1 VKHRFNNLLFLLA
14 VLLSAGNVSCKEVAS
29 PSIDTTTV
37 KKFVLY
43 DAMHY
48 SGKPDLTSER
58 FSRIDLLYESSLT
71 KPDPNNTAK
80 VILDIDKINTEAGL
94 ANYLNSVV
102 CTDIEQW
109 FTDSSV
115 SGDEMASRLTTM
127 FDAFRAKIANVQI
140 GNYGVAPSAL
150 CVSRFYDNG
159 NSTETTLINNWKASN
174 VKRWTAA
181 GTVDYFAPPVYIC
194 QPNITQWISD
204 LVTTVN
210 EIKTHDATKK
220 IIVFIWPQY
229 YDKSGSAYYKQFINT
244 SIWQQMLEAVYTYC
258 DGAIIWS
265 SNTDEN
271 ENIVTWA
278 DSRVQAM
285 MGVTK
290 TFITEHN
297 IVSINSQPL
306 PTPVVTT
313 LWENG
318 ATAGKLPVWFSPT
331 SSKTYGIGAG
341 NGDVYVA
348 TRDGAS
354 GKNIFVYNAASGDS
368 ITALNMTGI
377 TGGTL
382 VLSDVG
388 VTEDGKIIAA
398 SMGNSNAFKIYMYN
412 NEAAAP
418 TLLLNLPY
426 ADEGGRTGDLFTVTG
441 NYAKGTAK
449 IWTAS
454 ATVPSQIWVLE
465 MENGAWKTSRRLV
478 STMPTSITGASLACV
493 APKPDGS
500 MYWKAGSQSLWL
512 IDNDATVNTV
522 SNKLS
527 TYADENSIKYLGYS
541 STYNLDYVALFAYRT
556 DECAEIV
563 SLTPGDLSTCKMIA
577 RTPRLGLNANVGG
590 LGDVDVRY
598 DANNNPILY
607 VVAANNGFGA
617 YKVEGLALD
626 PTGTTTTRSVI
637 DKGNL
642 NIFPNPATGVVNIS
656 EMAMSVKLFSVSG
669 QLVKE
674 AFMTK
679 VLHVEGLQGVYL
691 MQIESQIGKVTK
703 RLFVM

>member
-1 VKHRFNNLLFLLA
+1 MKLRFNTLFFLPAFLLLA
-14 VLLSAGNVSCKEVAS
+14 ENVTCKEA
-29 PSIDTTTV
+29 
-37 KKFVLY
+37 FVLY

-48 SGKPDLTSER
+48 SGKIDLTSIG
-58 FSRIDLLYESSLT
+58 FSRINLFYESSLT
-71 KPDPNNTAK
+71 KPDPTNTAK
-80 VILDIDKINTEAGL
+80 LILDIDKINAAATA
-94 ANYLNSVV
+94 ANYTNSVV

-115 SGDEMASRLTTM
+115 GETEMASRFTTM
-127 FDAFRAKIANVQI
+127 FDVFRTKIAGVKI
-140 GNYGVAPSAL
+140 GNYGLAPSAL

-159 NSTETTLINNWKASN
+159 ASNETTLINNWKTSN
-174 VKRWTAA
+174 AKRWTAA
-181 GTVDYFAPPVYIC
+181 GTVDFFAPTVYIC
-194 QPNITQWISD
+194 KPDITQWIND

-229 YDKSGSAYYKQFINT
+229 YNKSGSAYYKQFIDT
-244 SIWQQMLEAVYTYC
+244 AIWQQMLEAVYANC

-271 ENIVTWA
+271 ENIVTWD

-290 TFITEHN
+290 TFIADHN
-297 IVSINSQPL
+297 IPQTL
-306 PTPVVTT
+306 LTPVVTT
-313 LWENG
+313 LWEKG
-318 ATAGKLPVWFSPT
+318 ATAGNLPAWFTPA

-341 NGDVYVA
+341 NGHVYVA
-348 TRDGAS
+348 TREGTS
-354 GKNIFVYNAASGDS
+354 GKNIVVYNAASGDS

-388 VTEDGKIIAA
+388 VTEDGKIIAVN
-398 SMGNSNAFKIYMYN
+398 MGNTTAFKIYMYN

-418 TLLLNLPY
+418 TLLLNLPN
-426 ADEGGRTGDLFTVTG
+426 ADDEGGRTGDLFTVTG
-441 NYAKGTAK
+441 NYSKGTAK

-454 ATVPSQIWVLE
+454 ATKPSIIYVLE
-465 MENGAWKTSRRLV
+465 MENGVWKTSRRLV

-512 IDNDATVNTV
+512 INADATVNTV

-577 RTPRLGLNANVGG
+577 RTPCLGLNANVGG

-626 PTGTTTTRSVI
+626 PTGTTTMRSVI

-642 NIFPNPATGVVNIS
+642 NIFPNPATEVVNIS
-656 EMAMSVKLFSVSG
+656 EMARSVKLFSASG
-669 QLVKE
+669 QLVKK

-703 RLFVM
+703 RLLVM